1 MDTEMQRLLVQ
12 TRALAFGTNIGL
24 GKLFRP
30 LLSSGRRIFLLHHL
44 DVLHNPFISYK
55 VIGRGMNQGALYLD
69 TLIRAIEYFV
79 YRIIRH
85 ILDRRLDRKIIFF
98 KQRLYLPE
106 NHGIFIFA
114 QRHDGSFVNGKIPVG
129 NHFVHINQ
137 IHIPQPLTTGASSL
151 RRVKRKIMRSRFF
164 IRQSGNRTHQP
175 LAVMAHLP
183 GIGVINHNQ
192 PLTLLH
198 GSGNA
203 LFQPFVILF
212 RYDQLIYHNFYIM
225 IFITVQLHAVY
236 NLAHLAVHAD
246 IQITFLAHLLEKFF
260 VMSLTGTY
268 QRGKHKYLLT
278 LIIPVNQADD
288 LFLGIFHHFL
298 SRKIRI
304 SNSCTGIEQTEIIV
318 YLCRS
323 PHGRAGILV
332 CRFLFDGN
340 YRAESC
346 NLIHI
351 RPLQP
356 SQEITGVCGKGL
368 NVSPLPFGEDGIECQ
383 GRFTASAQSGYHRQA
398 VPWNFNI
405 YIFQVMYTGTV
416 YINQFFF
423 FTHSLLTL
431 RNLCKIN
438 ASRRNI

>member
-1 MDTEMQRLLVQ
+1 M
-12 TRALAFGTNIGL
+12 
-24 GKLFRP
+24 
-30 LLSSGRRIFLLHHL
+30 
-44 DVLHNPFISYK
+44 
-55 VIGRGMNQGALYLD
+55 
-69 TLIRAIEYFV
+69 
-79 YRIIRH
+79 
-85 ILDRRLDRKIIFF
+85 
-98 KQRLYLPE
+98 
-106 NHGIFIFA
+106 
-114 QRHDGSFVNGKIPVG
+114 
-129 NHFVHINQ
+129 
-137 IHIPQPLTTGASSL
+137 
-151 RRVKRKIMRSRFF
+151 
-164 IRQSGNRTHQP
+164 
-175 LAVMAHLP
+175 
-183 GIGVINHNQ
+183 
-192 PLTLLH
+192 
-198 GSGNA
+198 
-203 LFQPFVILF
+203 
-212 RYDQLIYHNFYIM
+212 
-225 IFITVQLHAVY
+225 
-236 NLAHLAVHAD
+236 
-246 IQITFLAHLLEKFF
+246 LEKFF

-340 YRAESC
+340 YRTESC

-383 GRFTASAQSGYHRQA
+383 RRFTASAQSGYHRQA